1 MECLKKGLNHIAFL
15 DSVTTNKD
23 TCRVKYYDLKYLV
36 RYMIDQN
43 LVSNQTS
50 IEQTPSLQLSVF
62 WWLLLMI

>member
-1 MECLKKGLNHIAFL
+1 MILSQLCLQHLNICKLEAMECLKKGLNHIAFL

-43 LVSNQTS
+43 LV
-50 IEQTPSLQLSVF
+50 LKVA
-62 WWLLLMI
+62 